1 MRPFYILL
9 LSFSLISCSIHNNS
23 LDENI
28 KSDKTNSIKAEENRK
43 IISGFYTAFQNND
56 ATQMAKYYH
65 DNIEFEDP
73 AFGKLNGDRA
83 KYMWKMLVD
92 KAQGKLK
99 ITFGNIQADENSGR
113 AEWEALYRFELT
125 GRKVHNKI
133 KANFEFKEGKIYK
146 HKDVFDLWA
155 WSKMAFG
162 FTGWVLGFTSFF
174 KNKLNEETNKQLNLY
189 IEKEK
194 KK

>member
-1 MRPFYILL
+1 
-9 LSFSLISCSIHNNS
+9 
-23 LDENI
+23 
-28 KSDKTNSIKAEENRK
+28 
-43 IISGFYTAFQNND
+43 
-56 ATQMAKYYH
+56 MAKYYH